1 MREVAAGA
9 LLETEVRTKVPKKI
23 FLMKTVLPSYVPP
36 SCALRLGVARKF
48 DETLSAAMLRSA
60 ECGWR
65 ALRESVRDAG
75 AGLGRR
81 TLPFGLRLNFGI
93 RAAPDRH
100 RADRYTVR
108 FPIPDIK
115 LGHCLFNVGLMGL

>member
-36 SCALRLGVARKF
+36 SYALRLGVARKF
-48 DETLSAAMLRSA
+48 DKTLSAAMLRSA
-60 ECGWR
+60 ECGRR
-65 ALRESVRDAG
+65 ALRESLRDVG

-81 TLPFGLRLNFGI
+81 ARSPSGRG
-93 RAAPDRH
+93 
-100 RADRYTVR
+100 
-108 FPIPDIK
+108 
-115 LGHCLFNVGLMGL
+115 